1 MGYKVPKDKLDK
13 VYEDFI
19 VLADKKKDV
28 NDDDIA
34 LLLGDIRKE
43 ERRIKLD
50 FLQVVTGK
58 DLMPMATV
66 RLDIAGELFTETKSG
81 NGPVDAALKAIKTI
95 LQRKVKLNEFL
106 IQAMTRGSNDVGK
119 VHMQVVYEGNTYY
132 GFSANTDIITASVEA
147 YLDAVNKMNSNH
159 KSS

>member
-1 MGYKVPKDKLDK
+1 
-13 VYEDFI
+13 
-19 VLADKKKDV
+19 
-28 NDDDIA
+28 
-34 LLLGDIRKE
+34 
-43 ERRIKLD
+43 
-50 FLQVVTGK
+50 
-58 DLMPMATV
+58 MPMATV
-66 RLDIAGELFTETKSG
+66 RLDIAGELFTETKPG
-81 NGPVDAALKAIKTI
+81 NGPVDAALKAIKAI

>member
-58 DLMPMATV
+58 DLMPMATI

-81 NGPVDAALKAIKTI
+81 NGPVDAALKAIKAI